1 MRLLEFWCEFAS
13 TYSFPAAMRIGRL
26 AEEAGV
32 GIVWR
37 PFHDSSFNIF
47 SAKGRYMWRDL
58 VRVCAAE
65 GLPLRL
71 PPVRFPQNGL
81 KAARLALVG
90 EAGRGF
96 TSLHLTVVG
105 QRNPK
110 PAAFAGIERPH

>member
-1 MRLLEFWCEFAS
+1 
-13 TYSFPAAMRIGRL
+13 
-26 AEEAGV
+26 
-32 GIVWR
+32 
-37 PFHDSSFNIF
+37 
-47 SAKGRYMWRDL
+47 MWRDL

-65 GLPLRL
+65 GLPLKL

-105 QRNPK
+105 KRNPK

>member
-1 MRLLEFWCEFAS
+1 MRLLEFWYEFAS
-13 TYSFPAAMRIGRL
+13 NYSFPAAMRIGRL
-26 AEEAGV
+26 AEKAGV

-37 PFHDSSFNIF
+37 PFHDSPFNIF

-65 GLPLRL
+65 GMPLKL

-96 TSLHLTVVG
+96 LPVSISLS
-105 QRNPK
+105 
-110 PAAFAGIERPH
+110 